1 MAKFFIRRPIFA
13 WVIAIVI
20 MLGGG
25 LAITSLSISQYP
37 EIAPPSVRISATYTG
52 ASADT
57 VKKTVTQIIE
67 DGMTGLDGL
76 TYMTSSSTSGSSS
89 ITLTFDN
96 SIDPDMAQV
105 QVQNKLQLVESQ
117 LPSVVQNLG
126 IEVTKST
133 SSILLVG
140 ALVSTDGKRT
150 SADLGDI
157 FSAQIEDQVKRLEGV
172 GNINAF
178 GSAFAMRIWL
188 DPFKLRKFQLT
199 PADVTSAIE
208 AQNTQISVGSVG
220 GLPAVEGQQINVTM
234 TAQSQLTTVL
244 DFERIILKVDT
255 SGANVRLSDV
265 ARVEIGQ
272 ESYTSTSRSNRQ
284 AASGFAVNLAT
295 GANALDTA
303 SRVKAKLAQ
312 IAPALPKNVS
322 VIYPYDTTPFV
333 SLSIEKVVHT
343 LIEAIVLVFFVLLI
357 FLQNLR
363 ATFIPMIAVPVVLLG
378 TFGILAL
385 TGYSINT
392 LTMFAMVLAIGLLVD
407 DAIVVVENVERIMS
421 EEGLPPLEATQKSMG
436 EITGA
441 IVGIALVLT
450 AVFVPMAFFGG
461 STGIIYRQ
469 FSVTIISAMLLSAV
483 VAIVLT
489 PALCATILK
498 PIDKSHKK
506 TTGPAA
512 WFNRNFDRTT
522 NGYVWSIGH
531 LLRRPLRLLLIF
543 AVLVGGCAWL
553 FLRLPSS
560 FLPQEDQGVLMTIVQ
575 LPNGSTS
582 AQTGEVM
589 KKVEDY
595 LLDKESSV
603 VDSVFAVNGF
613 SFNGSGQN
621 YGLVFAKLKD
631 FDLRKEPNM
640 AAGAIVQRAMGYFMT
655 IREAQVFPILPPA
668 IQGMGNSSGFSLYL
682 VDNGN
687 HGSEAL
693 SIAAKQLLA
702 QANSSGIITA
712 MRPND
717 RDEESQVKLILDQEK
732 LSAMGVTISDA
743 NSMLT
748 TIFAGTNVND
758 FTLNNKIKK
767 VYVQADAPYRMQAE
781 DIKYWDARNSS
792 NEMVPFSSF
801 TDAKWVN
808 GLPSISAF
816 NAVTAF
822 SLDGSAAPGVSSG
835 DAMNEVERL
844 VSKMDGGYTVAWQG
858 ISYQERL
865 SGSQAPLLY
874 ALSVLIVFLCLSA
887 LYESWSI
894 PFSVI
899 MAVPIGILGAV
910 AAATLMGQDN
920 DVYFKVGL
928 LTTIGLAAKNAIL
941 IVEFA
946 KERQEHGLSLMDAT
960 LEAAR
965 LRLRPIIMTS
975 LAFIL
980 GVVPLAIATGAGSA
994 AQNAIGIGVLGG
1006 MLSATLLGIFFVP
1019 SFFVI
1024 VRRASNRAKAKE
1036 ELLQAEQ
1043 KR

>member
-1 MAKFFIRRPIFA
+1 MAHFFIRRPIFA

-25 LAITSLSISQYP
+25 LAITTLSISQYP
-37 EIAPPSVRISATYTG
+37 EIAPPTVRISASYTG

-57 VKKTVTQIIE
+57 VRKTVTQIIE
-67 DGMTGLDGL
+67 DAMTGLDGL
-76 TYMTSSSTSGSSS
+76 TYMTSSSTTGSASV
-89 ITLTFDN
+89 TLTFDN
-96 SIDPDMAQV
+96 SVNSDIAQV
-105 QVQNKLQLVESQ
+105 QVQNKLQLVTSQ
-117 LPSVVQNLG
+117 LPSVVQDLG
-126 IEVTKST
+126 ISVTKST

-140 ALVSTDGKRT
+140 ALVSTDGKRS

-157 FSAQIEDQVKRLEGV
+157 FSTQIEDQVKRLEGV
-172 GNINAF
+172 GDINAF
-178 GSAFAMRIWL
+178 GSAYAMRIWL

-199 PADVTSAIE
+199 PADVTSAIQS
-208 AQNTQISVGSVG
+208 QNTQVSVGSVG

-234 TAQSQLTTVL
+234 TAQSQLTTVP
-244 DFERIILKVDT
+244 DFERILLKADT
-255 SGANVRLSDV
+255 TGANVRLSDV

-272 ESYTSTSRSNRQ
+272 ETYSSTSRSNRQ
-284 AASGFAVNLAT
+284 PASGFAVNLAT

-303 SRVKAKLAQ
+303 ALVKSKLDQ
-312 IAPALPKNVS
+312 LAPALPQNVKI
-322 VIYPYDTTPFV
+322 IYPYDTTPFV

-343 LIEAIVLVFFVLLI
+343 LIEAIVLVFVVLLV

-421 EEGLPPLEATQKSMG
+421 EEGLGPLEATEKSMG

-441 IVGIALVLT
+441 IIGIALVLT
-450 AVFVPMAFFGG
+450 AVFIPMAFFGG

-469 FSVTIISAMLLSAV
+469 FSITIVSAMLLSAL

-489 PALCATILK
+489 PALCATMLK
-498 PIDKSHKK
+498 PINHDKKGR
-506 TTGPAA
+506 GPGA
-512 WFNRNFDRTT
+512 WFNRGFDRTT
-522 NGYVWSIGH
+522 NGYVGSVGY
-531 LLRRPLRLLLIF
+531 LLKRPLRVLIMF
-543 AVLVGGCAWL
+543 AIVMGGCAW
-553 FLRLPSS
+553 FFTRLPTS

-582 AQTGEVM
+582 PQTAKIIE
-589 KKVEDY
+589 KVENYY
-595 LLDKESSV
+595 LDDEKDVIE
-603 VDSVFAVNGF
+603 SVFAVNGF
-613 SFNGSGQN
+613 SFTGSGQS
-621 YGLVFAKLKD
+621 YAMVFAKLKD
-631 FDLRKEPNM
+631 FDLRTDPKM
-640 AAGAIVQRAMGYFMT
+640 AASAIVQRAMGKFMT
-655 IREAQVFPILPPA
+655 FREAQVFPILPPA
-668 IQGMGNSSGFSLYL
+668 IQGMGNSSGFSMYL
-682 VDNGN
+682 VDSGN
-687 HGSEAL
+687 QGSDAL
-693 SIAAKQLLA
+693 VAASKQVI
-702 QANSSGIITA
+702 QTANSSGKVAA
-712 MRPND
+712 MRAND
-717 RDEESQVKLILDQEK
+717 RDQESQVKLDLDQEK
-732 LSAMGVTISDA
+732 LGAMGLNISEV

-748 TIFAGTNVND
+748 TIFAGSRVND

-781 DIKYWDARNSS
+781 DLKYWNARNAGS
-792 NEMVPFSSF
+792 EMVPFTSF
-801 TDAKWVN
+801 ATAKWVN
-808 GLPSISAF
+808 GLPSVSAF
-816 NAVTAF
+816 NAANAF
-822 SLDGSAAPGVSSG
+822 SMEGAAPPGVSSG
-835 DAMNEVERL
+835 DAMNEVEKI
-844 VSKMDGGYTVAWQG
+844 VSQMEGGYSVAWTG

-899 MAVPIGILGAV
+899 MAVPVGVLGALF
-910 AAATLMGQDN
+910 AADIFGQSN

-946 KERQEHGLSLMDAT
+946 KERQEHGLSLLDAT
-960 LEAAR
+960 LEAAK

-980 GVVPLAIATGAGSA
+980 GVVPLAIASGAGSA

-1006 MLSATLLGIFFVP
+1006 MLSATLLGIFFIP
-1019 SFFVI
+1019 SFFVMI
-1024 VRRASNRAKAKE
+1024 RRLS
-1036 ELLQAEQ
+1036 

>member
-1 MAKFFIRRPIFA
+1 MSKFFIRRPIFA

-20 MLGGG
+20 MLGGA
-25 LAITSLSISQYP
+25 LAISTLSISQYP
-37 EIAPPSVRISATYTG
+37 EIAPPTVRISASYTG

-76 TYMTSSSTSGSSS
+76 TYMTSSSTTAQAT

-96 SIDPDMAQV
+96 SVDPDIAQV
-105 QVQNKLQLVESQ
+105 QVQNKLQLVTTQ
-117 LPSVVQNLG
+117 LPSVVQDLG

-140 ALVSTDGKRT
+140 ALVSTDGKKS

-157 FSAQIEDQVKRLEGV
+157 FSTQIEDQVKRLQGV
-172 GNINAF
+172 GSINSF

-188 DPFKLRKFQLT
+188 DPFKLKKFQLT

-208 AQNTQISVGSVG
+208 AQNTQVSVGSVG
-220 GLPAVEGQQINVTM
+220 GLPSVEGQQLNVTM
-234 TAQSQLTTVL
+234 TAQSQLTTVPE
-244 DFERIILKVDT
+244 FERIILKVDT
-255 SGANVRLSDV
+255 SGANVRLGDV

-272 ESYTSTSRSNRQ
+272 ESYTSTSRSDRQ
-284 AASGFAVNLAT
+284 PASGFAVNLAT

-303 SRVKAKLAQ
+303 ALVKAKLAQ
-312 IAPALPKNVS
+312 IAPSLPQNVKI
-322 VIYPYDTTPFV
+322 IYPYDTTPFV

-343 LIEAIVLVFFVLLI
+343 LIEAIILVFFVLLI

-363 ATFIPMIAVPVVLLG
+363 ATLIPMIAVPVVLLG

-421 EEGLPPLEATQKSMG
+421 EEGLGPLEATEKSMG

-489 PALCATILK
+489 PALCATMLK
-498 PIDKSHKK
+498 PIDHHKK
-506 TTGPAA
+506 GKGLAA

-522 NGYVWSIGH
+522 KGYVSTVGY
-531 LLRRPLRLLLIF
+531 LLGRPLRVLMMF
-543 AVLVGGCAWL
+543 AIVIGGCAW
-553 FLRLPSS
+553 FFTRLPSS
-560 FLPQEDQGVLMTIVQ
+560 FLPQEDQGVLMTIIQ
-575 LPNGSTS
+575 LPNGATS
-582 AQTGEVM
+582 AQTAEVI

-595 LLDKESSV
+595 YIDKEK
-603 VDSVFAVNGF
+603 DGIESVFAVNGF

-621 YGLVFAKLKD
+621 NALVFAKLQD
-631 FDLRKEPNM
+631 FDKRTDATL
-640 AAGAIVQRAMGYFMT
+640 AASAIVQRAMGYFFT
-655 IREAQVFPILPPA
+655 IREAQVFPLLPPA
-668 IQGMGNSSGFSLYL
+668 IQGMGNSSGFSMYL
-682 VDNGN
+682 VDSGN

-693 SIAAKQLLA
+693 VNASKLLA
-702 QANSSGIITA
+702 QEANSGNLVSS
-712 MRPND
+712 MRSND
-717 RDEESQVKLILDQEK
+717 RDQESQLKILLDQEK

-748 TIFAGTNVND
+748 TIFASTRVND
-758 FTLNNKIKK
+758 FTLNGKIKK

-781 DIKYWDARNSS
+781 DLKYWNARNSNS
-792 NEMVPFSSF
+792 EMVPFSSF
-801 TDAKWVN
+801 TETKWVN

-816 NAVTAF
+816 NAVSAF
-822 SLDGSAAPGVSSG
+822 SMEGSSAPGVSSG

-844 VSKMDGGYTVAWQG
+844 VSQMDGGYSVAWSG

-874 ALSVLIVFLCLSA
+874 ALSVLIVFLCLAA

-894 PFSVI
+894 PFSII
-899 MAVPIGILGAV
+899 MAVPIGVLGAV
-910 AAATLMGQDN
+910 AAAHFMGQDN

-946 KERQEHGLSLMDAT
+946 KERQEQGLSLLDAT

-1006 MLSATLLGIFFVP
+1006 MLSATLIGIFFVP

-1024 VRRASNRAKAKE
+1024 IRRISNRAKPKE
-1036 ELLQAEQ
+1036 GLS
-1043 KR
+1043 

>member
-20 MLGGG
+20 MLGGV
-25 LAITSLSISQYP
+25 LAINTLSISQYP
-37 EIAPPSVRISATYTG
+37 EVAPPTVRISASYTG

-57 VKKTVTQIIE
+57 VRKTVTQIIE

-76 TYMTSSSTSGSSS
+76 TYMTSSSTTGQVTV
-89 ITLTFDN
+89 TLTFDN
-96 SIDPDMAQV
+96 SVDADIAQV
-105 QVQNKLQLVESQ
+105 QVQNKLQLVTSQ
-117 LPSVVQNLG
+117 LPSVVQDLG

-140 ALVSTDGKRT
+140 ALVSTDGKRS

-157 FSAQIEDQVKRLEGV
+157 FSTQIEDQVKRLEGV
-172 GNINAF
+172 GSINSF

-188 DPFKLRKFQLT
+188 DPFKLKKFQLT

-208 AQNTQISVGSVG
+208 AQNTQVSVGSVG
-220 GLPAVEGQQINVTM
+220 GLPSVEGQQLSVTM
-234 TAQSQLTTVL
+234 TAQSQLTTVS
-244 DFERIILKVDT
+244 DFERIILRVNT

-265 ARVEIGQ
+265 ARIEIGQ
-272 ESYTSTSRSNRQ
+272 ESYTTTSRSNRQ
-284 AASGFAVNLAT
+284 PASGFAVNLAT

-303 SRVKAKLAQ
+303 EVVKAKLSQ
-312 IAPALPKNVS
+312 IAPSLPQAVKI
-322 VIYPYDTTPFV
+322 IYPYDTTPFV
-333 SLSIEKVVHT
+333 SLSIEKVIHT
-343 LIEAIVLVFFVLLI
+343 LIEAIVLVFVVLLV

-363 ATFIPMIAVPVVLLG
+363 ATFIPMVAVPVVLLG
-378 TFGILAL
+378 TFGILAV

-407 DAIVVVENVERIMS
+407 DAIVVVENVERIMAD
-421 EEGLPPLEATQKSMG
+421 EGLGPLEATEKSMG

-450 AVFVPMAFFGG
+450 AVFIPMAFFGG

-469 FSVTIISAMLLSAV
+469 FSITIVSAMLLSAL

-489 PALCATILK
+489 PALCATMLK
-498 PIDKSHKK
+498 PIDHNKK
-506 TTGPAA
+506 KKGVGA
-512 WFNRNFDRTT
+512 WFNRGFDKTT
-522 NGYVWSIGH
+522 GGYVGSVGY
-531 LLRRPLRLLLIF
+531 LLKRPLRVMLLF
-543 AVLVGGCAWL
+543 VVVLGGVAW
-553 FLRLPSS
+553 FFTRLPTS
-560 FLPQEDQGVLMTIVQ
+560 FLPQEDQGALMTIIQ
-575 LPNGSTS
+575 LPNGATS
-582 AQTGEVM
+582 AQTAEVL

-595 LLDKESSV
+595 YLEKEKEG

-613 SFNGSGQN
+613 SFNGQGQN
-621 YGLVFAKLKD
+621 NALVFASLKPFEERTD
-631 FDLRKEPNM
+631 ANL
-640 AAGAIVQRAMGYFMT
+640 AAASIVKRAMGYFFT
-655 IREAQVFPILPPA
+655 IREAQVFPLLPPA
-668 IQGMGNSSGFSLYL
+668 IQGMGNSSGFSMYL
-682 VDNGN
+682 VDSGN
-687 HGSEAL
+687 RGAEAL
-693 SIAAKQLLA
+693 ANASKQLMQA
-702 QANSSGIITA
+702 ANSSGKITA
-712 MRPND
+712 MRAND

-732 LSAMGVTISDA
+732 LSAMGVGISDV

-748 TIFAGTNVND
+748 TIFAGSRVND
-758 FTLNNKIKK
+758 FTLNNKIKR

-781 DIKYWDARNSS
+781 DLKYWNARNSAD
-792 NEMVPFSSF
+792 EMVPFSSF
-801 TDAKWVN
+801 TETKWVN
-808 GLPSISAF
+808 GLPSLSAY
-816 NAVTAF
+816 NAATAY
-822 SLDGSAAPGVSSG
+822 SLEGSAAAGISSG

-844 VSKMDGGYTVAWQG
+844 VSQMDGSYTVAWQG

-874 ALSVLIVFLCLSA
+874 ALSILIVFLCLSA

-899 MAVPIGILGAV
+899 MAVPVGVLGALL
-910 AAATLMGQDN
+910 AAYFFGQSN

-946 KERQEHGLSLMDAT
+946 KERMEHGLGLVEAT

-980 GVVPLAIATGAGSA
+980 GVVPLAVATGAGSA
-994 AQNAIGIGVLGG
+994 AQNAIGVGVLGG

-1019 SFFVI
+1019 SFFVV
-1024 VRRASNRAKAKE
+1024 VRRLSNRE
-1036 ELLQAEQ
+1036 
-1043 KR
+1043 KREKTV

>member
-1 MAKFFIRRPIFA
+1 MSLFFIRRPIFA
-13 WVIAIVI
+13 WVISIVI
-20 MLGGG
+20 MLGGV
-25 LAITSLSISQYP
+25 LAINTLSISQYP
-37 EIAPPSVRISATYTG
+37 EIAPPTVRISASYTG

-76 TYMTSSSTSGSSS
+76 TYMTSSSTTGQAS
-89 ITLTFDN
+89 ISLTFDN
-96 SIDPDMAQV
+96 SVDADIAQV
-105 QVQNKLQLVESQ
+105 QVQNKLQLVTSQ
-117 LPSVVQNLG
+117 LPSIVQDLG

-140 ALVSTDGKRT
+140 ALVSTDGKRS

-157 FSAQIEDQVKRLEGV
+157 FSTQIEDQVKRLEGV
-172 GNINAF
+172 GSINSF
-178 GSAFAMRIWL
+178 GSAYSMRIWL

-199 PADVTSAIE
+199 PADVTSAIQI
-208 AQNTQISVGSVG
+208 QNTQVSVGSVG
-220 GLPAVEGQQINVTM
+220 GLPSVEGQQINVTM
-234 TAQSQLTTVL
+234 TAQSQLTTVPE
-244 DFERIILKVDT
+244 FERIILKVDT

-272 ESYTSTSRSNRQ
+272 ESYSSSSRSNRQ
-284 AASGFAVNLAT
+284 PASGFAVNLAT

-303 SRVKAKLAQ
+303 DRVKAKLAE
-312 IAPALPKNVS
+312 IAPALPQS
-322 VIYPYDTTPFV
+322 VKIIYPYDTTPFV

-343 LIEAIVLVFFVLLI
+343 LIEAIVLVFVVLLV

-407 DAIVVVENVERIMS
+407 DAIVVVENVERIMAA
-421 EEGLPPLEATQKSMG
+421 EGLGPLEATEKSMG

-441 IVGIALVLT
+441 IIGIALVLT
-450 AVFVPMAFFGG
+450 AVFIPMAFFGG

-469 FSVTIISAMLLSAV
+469 FSVTIVSAMLLSAV

-489 PALCATILK
+489 PALCATMLK
-498 PIDKSHKK
+498 PIDHDKK
-506 TTGPAA
+506 GRGIGA
-512 WFNRNFDRTT
+512 WFNRGFDRTT
-522 NGYVWSIGH
+522 HGYVGSVGY
-531 LLRRPLRLLLIF
+531 LLKRPLRVMIMF
-543 AVLVGGCAWL
+543 AIVIGGCAW
-553 FLRLPSS
+553 FFTRLPSS
-560 FLPQEDQGVLMTIVQ
+560 FLPQEDQGVLMTIIQ
-575 LPNGSTS
+575 LPNGATS
-582 AQTGEVM
+582 AQTAEVIE
-589 KKVEDY
+589 KVENYY
-595 LLDKESSV
+595 LDQEKEGV
-603 VDSVFAVNGF
+603 QDVFAVNGF
-613 SFNGSGQN
+613 SFTGSGQN
-621 YGLVFAKLKD
+621 NALVFASLRD
-631 FDLRKEPNM
+631 FDERQDPKL
-640 AAGAIVQRAMGYFMT
+640 AAGAIVQRAMGYFFT
-655 IREAQVFPILPPA
+655 IREAQVFPLLPPA
-668 IQGMGNSSGFSLYL
+668 IQGMGNSSGFSMYL
-682 VDNGN
+682 VDSGN
-687 HGSEAL
+687 HGSQAL
-693 SIAAKQLLA
+693 VTASKQLVQA
-702 QANSSGIITA
+702 ANSGNKITA
-712 MRPND
+712 MRSND
-717 RDEESQVKLILDQEK
+717 RDQESQVKLLLDQEK
-732 LSAMGVTISDA
+732 LSAMGVSISDV

-748 TIFAGTNVND
+748 TIFAGSRVND

-781 DIKYWDARNSS
+781 DLKYWDARNSD

-801 TDAKWVN
+801 TEATWIN

-816 NAVTAF
+816 NAVTGF
-822 SLDGSAAPGVSSG
+822 SMEGSAAPGVSSG

-844 VSKMDGGYTVAWQG
+844 VSEMGGGYSVAWQG

-865 SGSQAPLLY
+865 SGSQAPMLY
-874 ALSVLIVFLCLSA
+874 ALSVLIVFLCLAA

-899 MAVPIGILGAV
+899 LAVPIGVLGALT
-910 AAATLMGQDN
+910 AAHFLGQSN

-946 KERQEHGLSLMDAT
+946 KDRQQGGMGLVEAT

-994 AQNAIGIGVLGG
+994 AQNAIGVGVLGG

-1019 SFFVI
+1019 SFFVV
-1024 VRRASNRAKAKE
+1024 VRRLSNREKA
-1036 ELLQAEQ
+1036 
-1043 KR
+1043 